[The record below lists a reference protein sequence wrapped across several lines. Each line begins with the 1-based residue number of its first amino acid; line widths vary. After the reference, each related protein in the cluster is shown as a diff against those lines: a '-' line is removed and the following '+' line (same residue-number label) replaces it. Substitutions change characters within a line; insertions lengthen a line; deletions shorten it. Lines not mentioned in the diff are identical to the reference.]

1 MRTGISI
8 ALKAADRRRLAA
20 VARNRNAPHKH
31 VWRAEIVLLS
41 ADGVGTNE
49 IMRQTGKSKTCV
61 WRWQER
67 FMQEGYGGLL
77 RDKTRPSRIPPL
89 GPDIAERVVMLTRTE
104 PPTETTHWTAA
115 LMAKAAGISAS
126 SVQRIWRA
134 HGLQPHRVRQFK
146 LSKDPKFIDKL
157 RDVVGLYVDPPAHAI
172 VLAVDEKS
180 QIQALD
186 RTQPGLPM
194 KRGRAGTMTHDYK
207 RHGTTTLFA
216 ALDVLE
222 GKVIGRC
229 MQRHRHQEFIRFLN
243 AIEAQVPARKTVH
256 VILDNYAAHK
266 HPKVAQWLARHPRF
280 AFHFTPTSCSW
291 LNAVEGFFAK
301 LAKQRLK
308 RGVFRGVVDLQVA
321 INRFVAETNH
331 DPKPFT
337 WTADPDKII
346 AAVRRGHQVLDLSDQ
361 PAIDLIEVGLYRLL
375 RHPKFQCN
383 GFIRQYSTLLN
394 NRLTFDEQTK
404 MPLISSP
411 WPRSTATRRPRS
423 HTSMMVRPLAR
434 SLAFLTASA
443 SSVHSTALPRP
454 VMRPTLSRW

>member
-8 ALKAADRRRLAA
+8 ILKPADRRRLAA
-20 VARNRNAPHKH
+20 LARDRNAPHKH

-41 ADGVGTNE
+41 AAGVGTNE

-67 FMQEGYGGLL
+67 FMQQGYDGLL

-89 GPDIAERVVMLTRTE
+89 GPDIAERVVMLTQTE
-104 PPTETTHWTAA
+104 PPTETTHWTAV
-115 LMAKAAGISAS
+115 LMAKAAGISTS

-222 GKVIGRC
+222 GNVIGRC

-243 AIEAQVPARKTVH
+243 AIEAQVPA
-256 VILDNYAAHK
+256 
-266 HPKVAQWLARHPRF
+266 
-280 AFHFTPTSCSW
+280 
-291 LNAVEGFFAK
+291 
-301 LAKQRLK
+301 
-308 RGVFRGVVDLQVA
+308 
-321 INRFVAETNH
+321 
-331 DPKPFT
+331 
-337 WTADPDKII
+337 
-346 AAVRRGHQVLDLSDQ
+346 
-361 PAIDLIEVGLYRLL
+361 
-375 RHPKFQCN
+375 
-383 GFIRQYSTLLN
+383 
-394 NRLTFDEQTK
+394 
-404 MPLISSP
+404 
-411 WPRSTATRRPRS
+411 
-423 HTSMMVRPLAR
+423 
-434 SLAFLTASA
+434 SA
-443 SSVHSTALPRP
+443 
-454 VMRPTLSRW
+454 